1 MDFGLS
7 KEISELKEDARQF
20 ADTYIRPFAAEWDE
34 KAYFS
39 RELFQKIG
47 QKGYLG
53 LPFAKEYGGK
63 AMGTLAYMTVA
74 EEIAKASL
82 GVALSY
88 VATVSIGT
96 APIAMYG
103 TEEQKTKFLR
113 PLAEGRE
120 LAAFGLTEKNAGSDA
135 AGVESTAELS
145 GEYFIVNGTKQWITN
160 ASYAS
165 VVTIAAI
172 TGYKEDG
179 GKVISSLIVPM
190 DLPGITVKR
199 PYDKM
204 GVRSSD
210 TGEIHFDN
218 VKVPKENLLGDQNA
232 GMKQLLQVL
241 NGGRISIAAI
251 SVGLAQEA
259 YDKAIQ
265 HAKVREQFGGPI
277 SQFESVQFKLAD
289 MAVETEAARL
299 LVQKASFLK
308 DRGDVFIKEAA
319 YAKVFA
325 SETATRNANR
335 ALQILGGTGYMR
347 EAGVERLLRDAKILE
362 IGEGTSEIQR
372 LVIARQLLK
381 EGADKNGRN

>member
-1 MDFGLS
+1 MDFKLS
-7 KEISELKEDARQF
+7 TELTQLKEDARQF
-20 ADTYIRPFAAEWDE
+20 ADTYIRPFASEWDE
-34 KAYFS
+34 GAYFS
-39 RELFQKIG
+39 RELFQKMG
-47 QKGYLG
+47 EKGYLG
-53 LPFAKEYGGK
+53 LPFAKEYGGREL
-63 AMGTLAYMTVA
+63 GTLAYMTVA
-74 EEIAKASL
+74 EEIARASL

-103 TEEQKTKFLR
+103 TAEQKTKFLR

-135 AGVESTAELS
+135 AGVETTAELS
-145 GEYFIVNGTKQWITN
+145 GDYFVVNGTKQWITN
-160 ASYAS
+160 ASYAA

-179 GKVISSLIVPM
+179 GKIISSLIVPM
-190 DLPGITVKR
+190 DLPGITVRR

-204 GVRSSD
+204 GVRASD
-210 TGEIHFDN
+210 TGEIRFEN
-218 VKVPKENLLGDQNA
+218 VKVPKENLLGDKNA
-232 GMKQLLQVL
+232 GMKQLLNVL

-259 YDKAIQ
+259 YDKAIH
-265 HAKVREQFGGPI
+265 HAQVREQFGGPI

-308 DRGDVFIKEAA
+308 DSGAVFIKEAA

-347 EAGVERLLRDAKILE
+347 DAGVERLLRDAKILE

-381 EGADKNGRN
+381 EGAK